1 MSDPV
6 AAVALALAPPWGP
19 VLIDAGAPVR
29 EAPTPVATAPARA
42 VVLPPATRP
51 VVLVGVA
58 ARGSEAA
65 IRDLVR
71 DTPVP
76 VLTTYKAKGAVPE
89 SWPNAAG
96 LLTGGTIEAPLLHA
110 ADLILAVGLDPVE
123 LIPAPWPYA
132 APVVSLMPWPNPPG
146 PLSVHAEFTGP
157 LTDLLAGLRL
167 DGSGWERAGAD
178 YRRETLE
185 RLEIGGSGEGMSPHD
200 VVRAV
205 RRAVPAEAVATVD
218 AGAHMLV
225 AMPLFEVDEPRR
237 CLISSGLA
245 TMGFSLPAAIAAS
258 LTTAAPVVCLTGD
271 GGLGMCLAELETAAR
286 LGRDLRVV
294 VFDDATLTLIAIKQG
309 AGQGGEE
316 AVRYGA
322 VDFTAVARG
331 LGLRATTVTDAAS
344 LEAAVGQPG
353 PSLTTVQIDPSAYA
367 AVLAAT
373 RA

>member
-1 MSDPV
+1 M

-29 EAPTPVATAPARA
+29 RGLTAGRESSRR
-42 VVLPPATRP
+42 VTSCCRRATRP

-71 DTPVP
+71 DTAVP

-132 APVVSLMPWPNPPG
+132 APIVSLMPWPNPPG
-146 PLSVHAEFTGP
+146 PLPVQAEFTGP
-157 LTDLLAGLRL
+157 LDALLAGLRL

-185 RLEIGGSGEGMSPHD
+185 RLEIGGSGDGMSPHD

-205 RRAVPAEAVATVD
+205 RRAVPADAIATVD

-258 LTTAAPVVCLTGD
+258 LTTDAPVVCLTGD

-322 VDFTAVARG
+322 IDFTAVARG
-331 LGLRATTVTDAAS
+331 LGLRATTVADAAS
-344 LEAAVGQPG
+344 LEAAVGRPG

>member
-1 MSDPV
+1 M
-6 AAVALALAPPWGP
+6 
-19 VLIDAGAPVR
+19 
-29 EAPTPVATAPARA
+29 
-42 VVLPPATRP
+42 
-51 VVLVGVA
+51 
-58 ARGSEAA
+58 
-65 IRDLVR
+65 
-71 DTPVP
+71 P

-96 LLTGGTIEAPLLHA
+96 LLTGGTIEAPLLHD
-110 ADLILAVGLDPVE
+110 ADLIVAIGLDPVE

-132 APVVSLMPWPNPPG
+132 APIVSLMPWPNPPG
-146 PLSVHAEFTGP
+146 PLSPVAAEHVGP
-157 LTDLLAGLRL
+157 LPQLLDGLAL
-167 DGSGWERAGAD
+167 DGSGWERTGAD
-178 YRRETLE
+178 YRRVTLE
-185 RLEIGGSGEGMSPHD
+185 RVEIAGTGEGMSPHD

-205 RRAVPAEAVATVD
+205 RRALPPEAIATVD

-225 AMPLFEVDEPRR
+225 AMPLFEIDEPRR

-258 LTTAAPVVCLTGD
+258 LTTDAPVVCLTGD

-309 AGQGGEE
+309 AGQGGDE

-322 VDFTAVARG
+322 VDFAAVARG
-331 LGLRATTVTDAAS
+331 LGLRAATATDAAE
-344 LEAAVGQPG
+344 LEAALAQPG